1 MEDAVTWR
9 EAVEA
14 AVRRHASKCEDGIF
28 TRQDLLAEEESRIV
42 SDCGGG
48 GETPRQTISRV
59 LQELRNQGVIVF
71 LGDRGSYQL
80 TS

>member
-1 MEDAVTWR
+1 MTWR

-14 AVRRHASKCEDGIF
+14 AVRRYASKCEGGTF
-28 TRQDLLAEEESRIV
+28 TRQDFLAEEERRIV

-48 GETPRQTISRV
+48 GKTPRQTISRV
-59 LQELRNQGVIVF
+59 LQELRDDGVVAF
-71 LGDRGSYQL
+71 VDDRGAYRL